1 MLNISPQSVENQLKN
16 QKLYSIRLVSTP
28 RTGRIVTWWL
38 LGILLILFIFMFVPW
53 QQNVDG
59 AGQLTALS
67 PEERPQTIQ
76 SPIAGRIDKWYV
88 KEGQYVKK
96 GDTIVVLTEIKEKFL
111 DPELIPRLQQQV
123 GAKQGVISSTIQKAQ
138 SLSNQ
143 ISALNNGLV
152 LKLKQAENK
161 VIQSKLK
168 VKSDSIDLVAE
179 NTNYII
185 ADTQLTLGRNLYNKG
200 FISLIDFQRRQEKFQ
215 QVTAKLISQE
225 NKLLDS
231 KNGLLNAQIELN
243 SIRADYMEKTS
254 KAESERN
261 STLAY
266 AAEAEGDLAK
276 LENEYS
282 SMLVRNTFYTIRA
295 PQDGYIVQ
303 AVRVGLGE
311 NIKEGESIITIMPS
325 NPKMAVEVYVRAMDI
340 PLLRPGNKVRVQFDG
355 WPAIVFSGWPDVSV
369 GTFGGI
375 VNNIDAVESKNGKFR
390 VLVVPDPEDTP
401 WPAQLRMGSSVY
413 AWAMLDNVPIWFE
426 IWRQLNGFPPNLLQE
441 GVKKS
446 EDKEAN
452 SDKSEKK

>member
-1 MLNISPQSVENQLKN
+1 MLNISPESVDSQIRK

-38 LGILLILFIFMFVPW
+38 LGILLILIIFLFVPW

-59 AGQLTALS
+59 SGQLTALS

-76 SPIAGRIDKWYV
+76 SPIAGRIDRWYV
-88 KEGQYVKK
+88 QEGQYVKK

-111 DPELIPRLQQQV
+111 DPDLIPRLQQQV
-123 GAKQGVISSTIQKAQ
+123 GAKQDVINSTIQKAQ

-143 ISALNNGLV
+143 ISALNSGLV

-161 VIQSKLK
+161 VIQAKLK
-168 VKSDSIDLVAE
+168 VKSDSIDFVAE
-179 NTNYII
+179 KTNYII

-200 FISLIDFQRRQEKFQ
+200 FISLIEYQRRQEKYQ

-225 NKLLDS
+225 NKLLDA

-261 STLAY
+261 SAFAY

-340 PLLRPGNKVRVQFDG
+340 PLLRSGDKVRVQFDG

-375 VNNIDAVESKNGKFR
+375 INNIDAVESSNGKFR
-390 VLVVPDPEDTP
+390 ILVVPDPADSP
-401 WPAQLRMGSSVY
+401 WPAQIRMGSSVY
-413 AWAMLDNVPIWFE
+413 AWAMLDNVPVWFE
-426 IWRQLNGFPPNLLQE
+426 IWRQLNGFPPNLNKE
-441 GVKKS
+441 GAKNSGSTPQKK
-446 EDKEAN
+446 DNAK
-452 SDKSEKK
+452 

>member
-1 MLNISPQSVENQLKN
+1 MLNISPESVDSQIRK

-38 LGILLILFIFMFVPW
+38 LGILLILIIFLFVPW

-59 AGQLTALS
+59 SGQLTALS

-76 SPIAGRIDKWYV
+76 SPIAGRIDRWYV
-88 KEGQYVKK
+88 QEGQYVKK

-111 DPELIPRLQQQV
+111 DPDLIPRLQQQV
-123 GAKQGVISSTIQKAQ
+123 GAKQDVINSTIQKAQ

-143 ISALNNGLV
+143 ISALNSGLV

-161 VIQSKLK
+161 VIQAKLK
-168 VKSDSIDLVAE
+168 VKSDSIDFVAE
-179 NTNYII
+179 KTNYII

-200 FISLIDFQRRQEKFQ
+200 FISLIDYQRRQEKYQ

-225 NKLLDS
+225 NKLLDA

-261 STLAY
+261 SAFAY

-340 PLLRPGNKVRVQFDG
+340 PLLRSGDKVRVQFDG

-375 VNNIDAVESKNGKFR
+375 INNIDAVESSNGKFR
-390 VLVVPDPEDTP
+390 ILVVPDPADSP
-401 WPAQLRMGSSVY
+401 WPAQIRMGSSVY
-413 AWAMLDNVPIWFE
+413 AWAMLDNVPVWFE
-426 IWRQLNGFPPNLLQE
+426 IWRQLNGFPPNLNHE
-441 GVKKS
+441 GAKNSGSTPQKK
-446 EDKEAN
+446 DNAK
-452 SDKSEKK
+452 

>member
-1 MLNISPQSVENQLKN
+1 MLNISPESVDSQIRK

-38 LGILLILFIFMFVPW
+38 LGILLILIIFLFVPW

-59 AGQLTALS
+59 SGQLTALS

-76 SPIAGRIDKWYV
+76 SPIAGRIDRWYV
-88 KEGQYVKK
+88 QEGQYVKK

-111 DPELIPRLQQQV
+111 DPDLIPRLQQQV
-123 GAKQGVISSTIQKAQ
+123 GAKQDVINSTIQKAQ

-143 ISALNNGLV
+143 ISALNSGLV

-161 VIQSKLK
+161 VIQAKLK
-168 VKSDSIDLVAE
+168 VKSDSIDFVAE
-179 NTNYII
+179 KTNYII

-200 FISLIDFQRRQEKFQ
+200 FISLIDYQRRQEKYQ

-225 NKLLDS
+225 NKLLDA

-261 STLAY
+261 SAFAY

-340 PLLRPGNKVRVQFDG
+340 PLLRSGDKVRVQFDG
-355 WPAIVFSGWPDVSV
+355 WPAIVFSGRPDVSV

-375 VNNIDAVESKNGKFR
+375 INNIDAVESSNGKFR
-390 VLVVPDPEDTP
+390 ILVVPDPADSP
-401 WPAQLRMGSSVY
+401 WPAQIRMGSSVY
-413 AWAMLDNVPIWFE
+413 AWAMLDNVPVWFE
-426 IWRQLNGFPPNLLQE
+426 IWRQLNGFPPNLNKE
-441 GVKKS
+441 GAKNSGSTPQKK
-446 EDKEAN
+446 DNAK
-452 SDKSEKK
+452 

>member
-1 MLNISPQSVENQLKN
+1 MLNISPESVDSQIRK

-38 LGILLILFIFMFVPW
+38 LGILLILIIFLFVPW

-59 AGQLTALS
+59 SGQLTALS

-76 SPIAGRIDKWYV
+76 SPIAGRIDRWYV
-88 KEGQYVKK
+88 QEGQYVKK

-111 DPELIPRLQQQV
+111 DPDLIPRLQQQV
-123 GAKQGVISSTIQKAQ
+123 GAKQDVINSTIQKAQ

-143 ISALNNGLV
+143 ISALNSGLV

-161 VIQSKLK
+161 VIQAKLK
-168 VKSDSIDLVAE
+168 VKSDSIDFVAE
-179 NTNYII
+179 KTNYII

-200 FISLIDFQRRQEKFQ
+200 FISLIDYQRRQEKYQ

-225 NKLLDS
+225 NKLLDA

-261 STLAY
+261 SAFAY

-340 PLLRPGNKVRVQFDG
+340 PLLRSGDKVRVQFDG

-375 VNNIDAVESKNGKFR
+375 INNIDAVESSNGKFR
-390 VLVVPDPEDTP
+390 ILVVPDPADSP
-401 WPAQLRMGSSVY
+401 WPAQIRMGSSVY
-413 AWAMLDNVPIWFE
+413 AWAMLDNVPVWFE
-426 IWRQLNGFPPNLLQE
+426 IWRQLNGFPPNLNKE
-441 GVKKS
+441 GAKNSGSTPQKK
-446 EDKEAN
+446 DNAK
-452 SDKSEKK
+452 

>member
-1 MLNISPQSVENQLKN
+1 MLNISPESVDSQIRK

-38 LGILLILFIFMFVPW
+38 LGILLILIIFLFVPW

-59 AGQLTALS
+59 SGQLTALS

-76 SPIAGRIDKWYV
+76 SPIAGRIDRWYV

-111 DPELIPRLQQQV
+111 DPDLIPRLQQQV
-123 GAKQGVISSTIQKAQ
+123 GAKQDVINSTIQKAQ

-143 ISALNNGLV
+143 ISALNSGLV

-161 VIQSKLK
+161 VIQAKLK
-168 VKSDSIDLVAE
+168 VKSDSIDFVAE
-179 NTNYII
+179 KTNYII

-200 FISLIDFQRRQEKFQ
+200 FISLIDYQRRQEKYQ

-225 NKLLDS
+225 NKLLDA

-261 STLAY
+261 SAFAY

-340 PLLRPGNKVRVQFDG
+340 PLLRSGDKVRVQFDG

-375 VNNIDAVESKNGKFR
+375 INNIDAVESSNGKFR
-390 VLVVPDPEDTP
+390 ILVVPDPADSP
-401 WPAQLRMGSSVY
+401 WPAQIRMGSSVY
-413 AWAMLDNVPIWFE
+413 AWAMLDNVPVWFE
-426 IWRQLNGFPPNLLQE
+426 IWRQLNGFPPNLNQE
-441 GVKKS
+441 GAKNSGSTPQKK
-446 EDKEAN
+446 DNAK
-452 SDKSEKK
+452 

>member
-1 MLNISPQSVENQLKN
+1 
-16 QKLYSIRLVSTP
+16 
-28 RTGRIVTWWL
+28 
-38 LGILLILFIFMFVPW
+38 
-53 QQNVDG
+53 
-59 AGQLTALS
+59 
-67 PEERPQTIQ
+67 
-76 SPIAGRIDKWYV
+76 
-88 KEGQYVKK
+88 
-96 GDTIVVLTEIKEKFL
+96 VLTEIKEKFL
-111 DPELIPRLQQQV
+111 DPEMIPRLQQQV
-123 GAKQGVISSTIQKAQ
+123 GAKQDVINSTIQKAQ

-143 ISALNNGLV
+143 ISALNSGLT
-152 LKLKQAENK
+152 LKLRQAENK
-161 VIQSKLK
+161 VIQAKLK
-168 VKSDSIDLVAE
+168 VKSDSIDFVAE
-179 NTNYII
+179 KTNYII
-185 ADTQLTLGRNLYNKG
+185 ADTQLTLGRNLFNKG
-200 FISLIDFQRRQEKFQ
+200 FISLIDYQRRQEKYQ

-225 NKLLDS
+225 NKLLDA

-261 STLAY
+261 SAFAY

-340 PLLRPGNKVRVQFDG
+340 PLLRPGDKVRVQFDG

-369 GTFGGI
+369 GTFGGVI
-375 VNNIDAVESKNGKFR
+375 NSIDAVESTNGKFR
-390 VLVVPDPEDTP
+390 ILVVPDPADAP
-401 WPAQLRMGSSVY
+401 WPAQIRMGSSVY

-426 IWRQLNGFPPNLLQE
+426 IWRQLNGFPPNLSKE
-441 GVKKS
+441 EAKNSGNTPHKK
-446 EDKEAN
+446 DNAK
-452 SDKSEKK
+452 

>member
-1 MLNISPQSVENQLKN
+1 MLNISPESVDSQIRK

-38 LGILLILFIFMFVPW
+38 LGILLILIIFLFVPW

-59 AGQLTALS
+59 SGQLTALS

-76 SPIAGRIDKWYV
+76 SPIAGRIDRWYV
-88 KEGQYVKK
+88 QEGQYVKK

-111 DPELIPRLQQQV
+111 DPDLIPRLQQQV
-123 GAKQGVISSTIQKAQ
+123 GAKQDVINSTIQKAQ

-143 ISALNNGLV
+143 ISALNSGLV

-161 VIQSKLK
+161 VIQAKLK
-168 VKSDSIDLVAE
+168 VKSDSIDFVAE
-179 NTNYII
+179 KTNYII

-200 FISLIDFQRRQEKFQ
+200 FISLIDYQRRQEKYQ

-225 NKLLDS
+225 NKLLDA

-261 STLAY
+261 SAFAY

-340 PLLRPGNKVRVQFDG
+340 PLLRSGDKVRVQFDG

-375 VNNIDAVESKNGKFR
+375 INNIDAVESSNGKFR
-390 VLVVPDPEDTP
+390 ILVVPDPADSP
-401 WPAQLRMGSSVY
+401 WPAQIRMGSSVY
-413 AWAMLDNVPIWFE
+413 AWAMLDNVPVWFE
-426 IWRQLNGFPPNLLQE
+426 IWRQLNGFPPNLNQE
-441 GVKKS
+441 GAKNSGSTPQKK
-446 EDKEAN
+446 DNAK
-452 SDKSEKK
+452 

>member
-1 MLNISPQSVENQLKN
+1 MLNISPESVDSQIRK
-16 QKLYSIRLVSTP
+16 QKLYSIRLVSTQ

-38 LGILLILFIFMFVPW
+38 LGILLILIIFLFVPW

-59 AGQLTALS
+59 SGQLTALS

-76 SPIAGRIDKWYV
+76 SPIAGRIDRWYV
-88 KEGQYVKK
+88 QEGQYVKK

-111 DPELIPRLQQQV
+111 DPDLIPRLQQQV
-123 GAKQGVISSTIQKAQ
+123 GAKQDVINSTIQKAQ

-143 ISALNNGLV
+143 ISALNSGLV

-161 VIQSKLK
+161 VIQAKLK
-168 VKSDSIDLVAE
+168 VKSDSIDFVAE
-179 NTNYII
+179 KTNYII

-200 FISLIDFQRRQEKFQ
+200 FISLIDYQRRQEKYQ

-225 NKLLDS
+225 NKLLDA

-261 STLAY
+261 SAFAY

-340 PLLRPGNKVRVQFDG
+340 PLLRSGDKVRVQFDG

-375 VNNIDAVESKNGKFR
+375 INNIDAVESSNGKFR
-390 VLVVPDPEDTP
+390 ILVVPDPADSP
-401 WPAQLRMGSSVY
+401 WPAQIRMGSSVY
-413 AWAMLDNVPIWFE
+413 AWAMLDNVPVWFE
-426 IWRQLNGFPPNLLQE
+426 IWRQLNGFPPNLNKE
-441 GVKKS
+441 GAKNSGSTPQKK
-446 EDKEAN
+446 DNAK
-452 SDKSEKK
+452 

>member
-1 MLNISPQSVENQLKN
+1 MLNISPESVDSQIRK

-38 LGILLILFIFMFVPW
+38 LGILLILIIFLFVPW

-59 AGQLTALS
+59 SGQLTALS

-76 SPIAGRIDKWYV
+76 SPIAGRIDRWFV
-88 KEGQYVKK
+88 QEGQYVKK

-111 DPELIPRLQQQV
+111 DPEMIPRLQQQV
-123 GAKQGVISSTIQKAQ
+123 GAKQDVINSTIQKAQ

-143 ISALNNGLV
+143 ISALNSGLV
-152 LKLKQAENK
+152 LKLRQAENK
-161 VIQSKLK
+161 VIQAKLK
-168 VKSDSIDLVAE
+168 VKSDSIDFVAE
-179 NTNYII
+179 KTNYVI
-185 ADTQLTLGRNLYNKG
+185 ADTQLTLGRNLFNKG
-200 FISLIDFQRRQEKFQ
+200 FISLIDYQRRQEKYQ

-225 NKLLDS
+225 NKLLDA

-261 STLAY
+261 SAFAY

-303 AVRVGLGE
+303 AVRVGIGE

-340 PLLRPGNKVRVQFDG
+340 PLLRPGDKVRVQFDG

-375 VNNIDAVESKNGKFR
+375 INNIDAVESTNGKFR
-390 VLVVPDPEDTP
+390 ILVVPDPADSP
-401 WPAQLRMGSSVY
+401 WPAQIRMGSSVY

-426 IWRQLNGFPPNLLQE
+426 IWRQLNGFPPNLSKE
-441 GVKKS
+441 EVK
-446 EDKEAN
+446 N
-452 SDKSEKK
+452 SGSTPQKKDNAK

>member
-1 MLNISPQSVENQLKN
+1 MLNISPESVDSQIRK

-38 LGILLILFIFMFVPW
+38 LGILLILIIFLFVPW

-59 AGQLTALS
+59 SGQLTALS

-76 SPIAGRIDKWYV
+76 SPIAGRIDRWYV

-111 DPELIPRLQQQV
+111 DPDLIPRLQQQV
-123 GAKQGVISSTIQKAQ
+123 GAKQDVINSTIQKAQ

-143 ISALNNGLV
+143 ISALNSGLV
-152 LKLKQAENK
+152 LKLRQAENK
-161 VIQSKLK
+161 VIQAKLK
-168 VKSDSIDLVAE
+168 VKSDSIDFVAE
-179 NTNYII
+179 KTNYII

-200 FISLIDFQRRQEKFQ
+200 FISLIDYQRRQEKYQ

-225 NKLLDS
+225 NKLLDA

-261 STLAY
+261 SAFAY

-340 PLLRPGNKVRVQFDG
+340 PLLRSGDKVRVQFDG

-375 VNNIDAVESKNGKFR
+375 INNIDAVESSNGKFR
-390 VLVVPDPEDTP
+390 ILVVPDPADSP
-401 WPAQLRMGSSVY
+401 WPAQIRMGSSVY
-413 AWAMLDNVPIWFE
+413 AWAMLDNVPVWFE
-426 IWRQLNGFPPNLLQE
+426 IWRQLNGFPPNLNQE
-441 GVKKS
+441 GAKNSGSTPQKK
-446 EDKEAN
+446 DNAK
-452 SDKSEKK
+452 